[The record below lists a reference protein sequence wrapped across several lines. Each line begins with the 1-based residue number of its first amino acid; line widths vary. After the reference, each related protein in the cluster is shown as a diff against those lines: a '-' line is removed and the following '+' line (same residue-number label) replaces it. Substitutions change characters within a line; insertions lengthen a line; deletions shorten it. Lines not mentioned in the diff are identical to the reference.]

1 MKVKVEVEDED
12 EVGTFDRVG
21 RVIITLILILAYE

>member
-1 MKVKVEVEDED
+1 MKVEVED
-12 EVGTFDRVG
+12 EVGTFDRAG